1 MTQRFSSLTFTVLLL
16 IPASA
21 YAQTTQY
28 SVLSTQYA
36 QADTS
41 RTPGASTPA
50 TTHHSPPTSAVT
62 PLPAPPAGNDLLTQ
76 ASTRLAAEPAI
87 SADLRYRIDAYGHE
101 LIGTGSYLQLA
112 SGASRLLKLELK
124 MQVEGKPALLQEIR
138 GEDFYWIR
146 RDIPPNPPWLGRVN
160 LRQLKSSLDPTL
172 DNSSDVLPQGG
183 WIVLGGLPRLLSSL
197 ANNFEFDAPR
207 AEELE
212 HYAADGQTIESSPI
226 WVLAGRW
233 KPDRLKALT
242 GNGSA
247 KPSDLPEQLPD
258 KVEVILGRTE
268 KLVLLFPYRVTY
280 WRTPKADR
288 AAARPG
294 ASESRKLLTLDL
306 FNVTRQD
313 IDPGQFRFDAGD
325 HQDILDLTASYIHR
339 ATTETKLR

>member
-1 MTQRFSSLTFTVLLL
+1 MTQRFSTFTLAAFLAVL
-16 IPASA
+16 AA
-21 YAQTTQY
+21 AQ
-28 SVLSTQYA
+28 
-36 QADTS
+36 DS
-41 RTPGASTPA
+41 RVRGQESGK
-50 TTHHSPPTSAVT
+50 VT
-62 PLPAPPAGNDLLTQ
+62 PLPAPHSPPAGNDLITQ

-112 SGASRLLKLELK
+112 SGANRLLKLELK
-124 MQVEGKPALLQEIR
+124 MQVEGKPVLLQEIR

-160 LRQLKSSLDPTL
+160 LRQLKSSLDPTA

-233 KPDRLKALT
+233 KPARLKALT
-242 GNGSA
+242 GSDST

-258 KVEVILGRTE
+258 RVEVILGRTE

-280 WRTPKADR
+280 WRTPKAEST
-288 AAARPG
+288 ARPG
-294 ASESRKLLTLDL
+294 VSESRKLLTLDL
-306 FNVTRQD
+306 FNVTRQE
-313 IDPGQFRFDAGD
+313 IDPGQFRFDAPD
-325 HQDILDLTASYIHR
+325 QDILDLTASYIQR
-339 ATTETKLR
+339 AGAETKLR